1 MIGLSQFLFLT
12 VISNVVYAKSVGMNI
27 LIGFVSIIG
36 AYLAF
41 KFNEK
46 FSQDKTYINIVTSDN
61 KNDVLELCQF
71 LRKNK
76 IDNIITDS
84 YTLDWNKTLKVEIIS
99 HTRYESKLVDDF
111 ISRNNIKC
119 FREVIK

>member
-1 MIGLSQFLFLT
+1 
-12 VISNVVYAKSVGMNI
+12 MNI